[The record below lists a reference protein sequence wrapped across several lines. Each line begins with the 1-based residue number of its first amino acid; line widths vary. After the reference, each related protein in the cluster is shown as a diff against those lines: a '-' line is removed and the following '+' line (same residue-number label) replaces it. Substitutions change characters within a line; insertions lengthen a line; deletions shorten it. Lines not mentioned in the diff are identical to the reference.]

1 MALSSSKPHSRIS
14 SVATIR
20 FFQPN
25 DRAACQKIFVDGSN
39 ESAKDNFLFFLTR
52 VTWYFAVGA
61 VPASFTAIIWSPWIL
76 AVYFFLAFLFFVCP
90 IIYWLS
96 IYKSWQKSRLNT
108 KFSFSDG
115 GQIWVAELNSKV
127 VGMVRLTPKP
137 DPGVSELQMLYV
149 VPHCRKIGIGKNLLT
164 ELTAYAK
171 RKEMEKIMLN
181 TASTT
186 TSAIRLYEKQGFK
199 IVASEKMLGGLISVH
214 TFQMEIEQK
223 CLEVQ

>member
-1 MALSSSKPHSRIS
+1 MALSSSKQDSRIS
-14 SVATIR
+14 SFVTIR

-39 ESAKDNFLFFLTR
+39 ESAKDTFLFFLTR

-76 AVYFFLAFLFFVCP
+76 AVYFLLAFLLFVCP

-96 IYKSWQKSRLNT
+96 IFKSWQKSRLNT
-108 KFSFSDG
+108 KFSLSDG

-149 VPHCRKIGIGKNLLT
+149 VPHCRKIGIGKKLLT

-181 TASTT
+181 TTSTM
-186 TSAIRLYEKQGFK
+186 TSAIRLYEKQGFEV
-199 IVASEKMLGGLISVH
+199 VASRKILIGLITVY
-214 TFQMEIEQK
+214 TLQMEI
-223 CLEVQ
+223 

>member
-1 MALSSSKPHSRIS
+1 MALSSSKQDSRIS
-14 SVATIR
+14 SFVTIR

-39 ESAKDNFLFFLTR
+39 ECARDTFLLFLTR

-76 AVYFFLAFLFFVCP
+76 AVYFVLAFLFFICP
-90 IIYWLS
+90 IIYWLNFF
-96 IYKSWQKSRLNT
+96 KSWQKSRLNT
-108 KFSFSDG
+108 KFSLSDG
-115 GQIWVAELNSKV
+115 GQIWVAELNRKV

-137 DPGVSELQMLYV
+137 DPGVSEIHMLYV
-149 VPHCRKIGIGKNLLT
+149 VPHCRKIGIGKKLLT

-181 TASTT
+181 TTSTM
-186 TSAIRLYEKQGFK
+186 TSAIRLYEKQGFEV
-199 IVASEKMLGGLISVH
+199 VASRKILVGLITVY
-214 TFQMEIEQK
+214 TLQMEI
-223 CLEVQ
+223 

>member
-1 MALSSSKPHSRIS
+1 MALSSSKQNGRIS
-14 SVATIR
+14 SDVTIR

-39 ESAKDNFLFFLTR
+39 ESVKDNCLFFLTR

-76 AVYFFLAFLFFVCP
+76 AVYFLLAFLFFVYP

-96 IYKSWQKSRLNT
+96 IFKSWQKSRLNT
-108 KFSFSDG
+108 KFSLSDG

-137 DPGVSELQMLYV
+137 DPGVSELHMMYV
-149 VPHCRKIGIGKNLLT
+149 VPHCRKIGIGKKLLT

-171 RKEMEKIMLN
+171 RKEMEKIVLH
-181 TASTT
+181 TSSPA
-186 TSAIRLYEKQGFK
+186 TSAIRLYENHGFK
-199 IVASEKMLGGLISVH
+199 TVASQKIFGGLISVY
-214 TFQMEIEQK
+214 TFQMEI
-223 CLEVQ
+223 

>member
-1 MALSSSKPHSRIS
+1 MALSSSKQHGRIS
-14 SVATIR
+14 SDVTIR

-39 ESAKDNFLFFLTR
+39 ESVKDKCLFFLR
-52 VTWYFAVGA
+52 IVTWYFAVGA

-76 AVYFFLAFLFFVCP
+76 AVYFLLAILFFVCP
-90 IIYWLS
+90 IIYWFS
-96 IYKSWQKSRLNT
+96 DYKSWQKSRLST
-108 KFSFSDG
+108 KFSLSDG

-149 VPHCRKIGIGKNLLT
+149 VPHCRKIGIGKKLLT

-171 RKEMEKIMLN
+171 RKEMEKIILE
-181 TASTT
+181 TSSPR
-186 TSAIRLYEKQGFK
+186 TSAIRFYEKHGFK
-199 IVASEKMLGGLISVH
+199 IVASQKILGGLISVY
-214 TFQMEIEQK
+214 TFQMEI
-223 CLEVQ
+223 

>member
-1 MALSSSKPHSRIS
+1 MALASTKQHSRIS
-14 SVATIR
+14 SFVTIR

-39 ESAKDNFLFFLTR
+39 ESVKDKFLFFLTR

-76 AVYFFLAFLFFVCP
+76 AVYFLLAFLLFVYP

-96 IYKSWQKSRLNT
+96 IFKSWQKSRLNT
-108 KFSFSDG
+108 KFSLSDG

-137 DPGVSELQMLYV
+137 DPGVSELHMLYV
-149 VPHCRKIGIGKNLLT
+149 VPHCRKTGIGKKLLS

-181 TASTT
+181 TTSTS
-186 TSAIRLYEKQGFK
+186 TSAIRLYEKHGFK
-199 IVASEKMLGGLISVH
+199 IVASQKILGGLISRY
-214 TFQMEIEQK
+214 TFQMEI
-223 CLEVQ
+223 

>member
-1 MALSSSKPHSRIS
+1 MALSSTKQHSRIS
-14 SVATIR
+14 SFVTIR

-39 ESAKDNFLFFLTR
+39 ESVKDKFLFFLTR

-76 AVYFFLAFLFFVCP
+76 AVYFLLAFLFFVCP
-90 IIYWLS
+90 IIYWWS
-96 IYKSWQKSRLNT
+96 FFKSWQKSMLNT
-108 KFSFSDG
+108 KFSLSDG

-137 DPGVSELQMLYV
+137 DPGVSELHMLYV
-149 VPHCRKIGIGKNLLT
+149 VPHCRKTGIGKKLLS

-181 TASTT
+181 TTSTS
-186 TSAIRLYEKQGFK
+186 TSAIRLYEKHGFK
-199 IVASEKMLGGLISVH
+199 IVASQKILGGLISRY
-214 TFQMEIEQK
+214 TFQMEI
-223 CLEVQ
+223 

>member
-1 MALSSSKPHSRIS
+1 MALSSSKQDSRIS
-14 SVATIR
+14 SFVTIR

-39 ESAKDNFLFFLTR
+39 ESVKDKCLFFLR
-52 VTWYFAVGA
+52 IVTWYFAVGA

-76 AVYFFLAFLFFVCP
+76 AVYFLLAILFFVCP
-90 IIYWLS
+90 IIYWFS
-96 IYKSWQKSRLNT
+96 DYKSWQKSRLST
-108 KFSFSDG
+108 KFSLSDG

-149 VPHCRKIGIGKNLLT
+149 VPHCRKIGIGKKLLT

-181 TASTT
+181 TTSTM
-186 TSAIRLYEKQGFK
+186 TSAIRLYEKQGFEV
-199 IVASEKMLGGLISVH
+199 VASRKILVGLITVY
-214 TFQMEIEQK
+214 TLQMEI
-223 CLEVQ
+223 